1 LTVQENPADPTGP
14 NTCTHGLGSPYSGFS
29 GGAGSGVPRK
39 PIGGTHGLAKGA
51 PDLRA
56 RYGFPRPVL
65 YDSMLSMRGGY
76 LIPGLLFGPA
86 PAGAEPAPW
95 SGRLPQPPPEEFA
108 GPYEGELTINRVPL
122 AEMGE
127 HCRKLPRVLGCAH
140 SERYFHSYCTV
151 YIPNDV
157 PERLEAAILEH
168 ELGHCNG
175 WRHPH
180 EGKAAADARESP
192 WPGYDTIREAA
203 IRWAKQNPICAIE
216 KNPACP

>member
-1 LTVQENPADPTGP
+1 
-14 NTCTHGLGSPYSGFS
+14 
-29 GGAGSGVPRK
+29 
-39 PIGGTHGLAKGA
+39 
-51 PDLRA
+51 
-56 RYGFPRPVL
+56 
-65 YDSMLSMRGGY
+65 MLSMRGGY
-76 LIPGLLFGPA
+76 FIPGLLFCLVTA
-86 PAGAEPAPW
+86 PAAPAWAEPMVW
-95 SGRLPQPPPEEFA
+95 SGRMPQPPPEEFA

-127 HCRKLPRVLGCAH
+127 HCRFVPRVMGCAY

-157 PERLEAAILEH
+157 PERLEAAILVH

-175 WRHPH
+175 WKHWYPG
-180 EGKAAADARESP
+180 EPTAEAAKAKAAADARESP